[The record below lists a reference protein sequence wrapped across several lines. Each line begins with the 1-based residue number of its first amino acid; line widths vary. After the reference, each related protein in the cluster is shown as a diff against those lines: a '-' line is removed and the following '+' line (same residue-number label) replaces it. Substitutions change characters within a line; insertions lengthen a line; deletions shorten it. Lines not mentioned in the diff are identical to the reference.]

1 MIKVL
6 FHYYVVVL
14 TIVES
19 CSSGP
24 KEVQSETTSK
34 YRGLEPNPGFGS
46 GGYEKPEPELPQ
58 VPIVPPLPVVKGK
71 RTKFRFC

>member
-6 FHYYVVVL
+6 FHYYVVVF

-34 YRGLEPNPGFGS
+34 YRGLEPVIGSGS
-46 GGYEKPEPELPQ
+46 GGYEKPVPELPQ
-58 VPIVPPLPVVKGK
+58 LPIEPPLPVVRGK
-71 RTKFRFC
+71 ITKFRFC

>member
-1 MIKVL
+1 MIKVF
-6 FHYYVVVL
+6 FHYYVVVF

-58 VPIVPPLPVVKGK
+58 VPIVPPLPVVRGK
-71 RTKFRFC
+71 ITKFKFC

>member
-6 FHYYVVVL
+6 FHYYVVVF

-34 YRGLEPNPGFGS
+34 YRGLEPGIGSGS
-46 GGYEKPEPELPQ
+46 GGYEKPEPELPTDGSQGGDDYSQ
-58 VPIVPPLPVVKGK
+58 VQRVDS
-71 RTKFRFC
+71 